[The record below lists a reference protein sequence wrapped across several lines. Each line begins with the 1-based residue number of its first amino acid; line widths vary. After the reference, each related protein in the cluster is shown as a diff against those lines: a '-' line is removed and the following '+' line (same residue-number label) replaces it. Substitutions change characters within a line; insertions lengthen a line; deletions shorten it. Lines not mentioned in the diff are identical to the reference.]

1 MGEFFGTVYISNVK
15 HLKLHY
21 KLTTAHKHLVY
32 TQHNK
37 VSSVYLN
44 VRLSN
49 SIFST
54 FTKKYSNEV

>member
-49 SIFST
+49 SIF
-54 FTKKYSNEV
+54 